1 VVTDIRP
8 VLWVNGM
15 LLAPIGAAMAMPMAI
30 DLVNDNGDWAV
41 FALASA
47 TTLFFAIT
55 LICAYRSQADKLNL
69 QQAFLMTVSAWII
82 IPAFAALPF
91 MFSELDMSLT
101 DAYFEAMSGM
111 STTGA
116 TVMSGLDNA
125 PPGLLMWRALLQWLG
140 GIGIVVMAVA
150 ILPMLQI
157 GGMQVFHLESSDT
170 SDKILPRAAQ
180 IIGAL
185 SVFYLVL
192 TVLCVI
198 CLRLTGLSPFDAVA
212 HAMTTVATGG
222 YSTKDASVGHFRSWQ
237 AELVITVFMLASA
250 LPFVAYLKMVQ
261 GQYRAMFMDAQARF
275 FIVLVALLIT
285 GIAGWLVLEKSY
297 SILEALRYASFNIVS
312 VVTGTGY
319 ASVDYG
325 AWGAFSANF
334 FFVIMFIGGCAGSTS
349 CGIKIFRFQV
359 LIASFGRVMRQ
370 TLTPHRV
377 YLPHFNGNPIT
388 QEVFSSV
395 LSFFVLFLV
404 CFGTLAAALAATGL
418 DPVTALSGAGSAL
431 ANVGPGVGDIIG
443 PAGNYQSLN
452 DTAKW
457 LLSLGMLLGRLE
469 LFTVLVLLHPAFWR
483 AA

>member
-1 VVTDIRP
+1 MIDLRP

-15 LLAPIGAAMAMPMAI
+15 LLAPFGAAMAMPMCI
-30 DLVNDNGDWAV
+30 DLFNGSADWKV
-41 FALASA
+41 FAVSGAA
-47 TTLFFAIT
+47 TLFFAGI
-55 LICAYRSQADKLNL
+55 LILAYRSDNEKLSL
-69 QQAFLMTVSAWII
+69 QQAFLMTASAWVI
-82 IPAFAALPF
+82 IPGFAALPF
-91 MFSELDMSLT
+91 IFSDYNLSIT
-101 DAYFEAMSGM
+101 DAYFEAMSGL

-116 TVMSGLDNA
+116 TVISGLDDA

-180 IIGAL
+180 IIGAISML
-185 SVFYLVL
+185 YLALTVACIVSLVL
-192 TVLCVI
+192 T
-198 CLRLTGLSPFDAVA
+198 GLNAFDAVA

-222 YSTKDASVGHFRSWQ
+222 FSTKDASVGHFLSWKTE
-237 AELVITVFMLASA
+237 AVITLFMASSA
-250 LPFVAYLKMVQ
+250 LPFVAYLKVIQ
-261 GQYRAMFMDAQARF
+261 GNRMALFRDAQARF
-275 FIVLVALLIT
+275 FLGLTAFLIVS
-285 GIAGWLVLEKSY
+285 IAAWLVFEKNY
-297 SILEALRYASFNIVS
+297 DPFEGFRYASFNVVS
-312 VVTGTGY
+312 IITGTGY

-325 AWGAFSANF
+325 AWGSFSANF

-349 CGIKIFRFQV
+349 CGIKVFRFQV

-370 TLTPHRV
+370 VFTPHRV
-377 YLPHFNGNPIT
+377 HLPHFNGSPIT
-388 QEVFSSV
+388 QDVFSSV

-404 CFGTLAAALAATGL
+404 CFATLAAALAATGL
-418 DPVTALSGAGSAL
+418 DPITALSGAGSAL
-431 ANVGPGVGDIIG
+431 ANVGPGVGDTIG

-457 LLSLGMLLGRLE
+457 LLSFGMLLGRLE
-469 LFTVLVLLHPAFWR
+469 LFTVLVLFHPAFWR

>member
-1 VVTDIRP
+1 MIDFRP

-15 LLAPIGAAMAMPMAI
+15 LLAPFGAAMAMPMAI
-30 DLVNDNGDWAV
+30 DLVNSNQDWQV
-41 FALASA
+41 FAISGA
-47 TTLFFAIT
+47 TTLFFAIM
-55 LICAYRSQADKLNL
+55 LIFAYRSEAEKLNL
-69 QQAFLMTVSAWII
+69 QQAFLMTATAWVI
-82 IPAFAALPF
+82 IPGFAALPF
-91 MFSELDMSLT
+91 IFSDLNLSIT
-101 DAYFEAMSGM
+101 DAYFEAMSGL

-116 TVMSGLDNA
+116 TVISGLDNA

-150 ILPMLQI
+150 VLPMLQI
-157 GGMQVFHLESSDT
+157 GGMQVFQMESSDT
-170 SDKILPRAAQ
+170 SDKILPRAGQ

-185 SVFYLVL
+185 SLLYLSL
-192 TVLCVI
+192 TVACVLC
-198 CLRLTGLSPFDAVA
+198 LSLTGLSPFDAVA

-222 YSTKDASVGHFRSWQ
+222 YSTKDASIGHFRSWKTE
-237 AELVITVFMLASA
+237 AVITIFMLSSA
-250 LPFVAYLKMVQ
+250 LPFVAYLKMAQ
-261 GQYRAMFMDAQARF
+261 GKSRAVIDDAQVRF
-275 FIVLVALLIT
+275 FLSLVLFLVVAIT
-285 GIAGWLVLEKSY
+285 AWLVFEKNY
-297 SILEALRYASFNIVS
+297 DPFEGLRYASFNIVS
-312 VVTGTGY
+312 VITGTGY

-349 CGIKIFRFQV
+349 CGIKVFRFQV

-370 TLTPHRV
+370 AFTPHRV
-377 YLPHFNGNPIT
+377 HLPRFNGNPIT
-388 QEVFSSV
+388 QDVFSSV
-395 LSFFVLFLV
+395 LSYFVLFLI
-404 CFGTLAAALAATGL
+404 CFATLAAALAATGL

-431 ANVGPGVGDIIG
+431 ANVGPGVGDTIG

-457 LLSLGMLLGRLE
+457 LLSVGMLLGRLE

>member
-1 VVTDIRP
+1 MTDIRP

-15 LLAPIGAAMAMPMAI
+15 LLAPMGAAMAMPMAI
-30 DLVNDNGDWAV
+30 DLVNQNNDWQV

-69 QQAFLMTVSAWII
+69 QQAFLMTVSAWVI
-82 IPAFAALPF
+82 IPGFAALPF
-91 MFSELDMSLT
+91 IFSELNMSLT

-116 TVMSGLDNA
+116 TVINGLDNA

-180 IIGAL
+180 IIGAISL
-185 SVFYLVL
+185 FYLLL
-192 TVLCVI
+192 TIACVI
-198 CLRLTGLSPFDAVA
+198 CLRLTGMRPFDAVA

-222 YSTKDASVGHFRSWQ
+222 FSTKDASIGYFRSWQ
-237 AELVITVFMLASA
+237 SELVITVFMLAAA
-250 LPFVAYLKMVQ
+250 LPFVAYLKMAQ
-261 GQYRAMFMDAQARF
+261 GNIRAMLVDSQARF
-275 FIVLVALLIT
+275 FLGLVACLVF
-285 GIAGWLVLEKSY
+285 GISVWLVFEKDFAVV
-297 SILEALRYASFNIVS
+297 EALRYASFNIVS
-312 VVTGTGY
+312 VITGTGY

-325 AWGAFSANF
+325 AWGAFSLNF

-349 CGIKIFRFQV
+349 CGIKVFRFQV

-370 TLTPHRV
+370 MLTPHRI
-377 YLPHFNGNPIT
+377 YLPHYNGSPIS

-404 CFGTLAAALAATGL
+404 CFATLSAALAATGL
-418 DPVTALSGAGSAL
+418 DPVTALSSAGSAL
-431 ANVGPGVGDIIG
+431 ANVGPGVGNIVG

-483 AA
+483 AS

>member
-1 VVTDIRP
+1 MIDFRP

-15 LLAPIGAAMAMPMAI
+15 LLAPFGAAMAMPMAI
-30 DLVNDNGDWAV
+30 DLVNSNQDWQV
-41 FALASA
+41 FALSGV

-55 LICAYRSQADKLNL
+55 LIFAYRSEAEKLNL
-69 QQAFLMTVSAWII
+69 QQAFLMTATAWVI
-82 IPAFAALPF
+82 IPGFAALPF
-91 MFSELDMSLT
+91 IFSDLNLSIT
-101 DAYFEAMSGM
+101 DAYFEAMSGL

-116 TVMSGLDNA
+116 TVISGLDNA

-150 ILPMLQI
+150 VLPMLQI
-157 GGMQVFHLESSDT
+157 GGMQVFQMESSDT
-170 SDKILPRAAQ
+170 SDKILPRAGQ

-185 SVFYLVL
+185 SLLYLSL
-192 TVLCVI
+192 TLACVLC
-198 CLRLTGLSPFDAVA
+198 LSLTGLSPFDAVA

-222 YSTKDASVGHFRSWQ
+222 YSTKDASIGHFRSWQ
-237 AELVITVFMLASA
+237 TEAVITIFMLSSA
-250 LPFVAYLKMVQ
+250 LPFVAYLKMAQ
-261 GQYRAMFMDAQARF
+261 GKSRAVIDDAQVRF
-275 FIVLVALLIT
+275 FLSLVLFLVVAIT
-285 GIAGWLVLEKSY
+285 AWLVFEKNY
-297 SILEALRYASFNIVS
+297 DPFEGFRYASFNIVS
-312 VVTGTGY
+312 VITGTGY

-349 CGIKIFRFQV
+349 CGIKVFRFQV

-370 TLTPHRV
+370 AFTPHRV
-377 YLPHFNGNPIT
+377 HLPRFNGNLIT
-388 QEVFSSV
+388 QDVFSSV
-395 LSFFVLFLV
+395 LSYFVLFLI
-404 CFGTLAAALAATGL
+404 CFATLAAALAATGL

-431 ANVGPGVGDIIG
+431 ANVGPGVGDTIG